1 MWPSSSAACC
11 AQPSSP
17 RAQAAAAKSLRRSF
31 WCCTGSGCVDD
42 EFTTSTEQIVGVVS
56 TSGKAAAALS
66 IIGEKNEIGDLMVS
80 PLTKTYDLITD
91 ADVDSN
97 ATTADTALSIST
109 VSPSGGKPSSST
121 SAPEDFSGS
130 WTCTKVTGDMEK
142 FLTDMGL
149 NAPLRQAAGAANYGR
164 GRQFQNIAQVGNS
177 FVVQNILKAP
187 VTMRFHAGAGVQTS
201 LDQEGKAIIIEPY
214 WDGNVLCVTSKRES
228 GELIANTRRFMES
241 GSMVL
246 ELESPAGTRVLR
258 LFERR

>member
-1 MWPSSSAACC
+1 M
-11 AQPSSP
+11 
-17 RAQAAAAKSLRRSF
+17 
-31 WCCTGSGCVDD
+31 
-42 EFTTSTEQIVGVVS
+42 S
-56 TSGKAAAALS
+56 TSGKTAATLS
-66 IIGEKNEIGDLMVS
+66 AFGNTDLTFTASVS
-80 PLTKTYDLITD
+80 PLKKTYDLVSD

-109 VSPSGGKPSSST
+109 VSPSGGKPSSSA

-149 NAPLRQAAGAANYGR
+149 NAPLRQAAGAANYGT

-201 LDQEGKAIIIEPY
+201 VDQEGKPIIIEPY
-214 WDGNVLCVTSKRES
+214 WDGNVLCVTSKREN

-241 GSMVL
+241 SVMVL
-246 ELESPAGTRVLR
+246 ELESPGGTRVLR
-258 LFERR
+258 FFERR